1 MNRPQRLGSMI
12 IALSAA
18 IAVPTMADEP
28 QTRARD
34 TCSVIGYVV
43 DDFSELRP
51 VEDVRKKGL
60 GTGLGY
66 YCAFDYFQD
75 EGTECFVSGGVTG
88 GRGGP
93 VRWRVTYRWK
103 YERETDASR
112 TKELMERAIE
122 RCGSLVIDADA
133 TNKGDTS
140 SYYSLSKRRRSTTAT
155 VMIDVA
161 NVGARGYMTIMTIS
175 GDGD

>member
-1 MNRPQRLGSMI
+1 MNRPPRLGSMI

-28 QTRARD
+28 ETRARD

-43 DDFSELRP
+43 DDFSKPRP
-51 VEDVRKKGL
+51 AEDVRKKGL

-88 GRGGP
+88 ARGDPG
-93 VRWRVTYRWK
+93 RWRVTYRWK

-122 RCGSLVIDADA
+122 RCWPLVIDADRSR
-133 TNKGDTS
+133 KGDTS
-140 SYYSLSKRRRSTTAT
+140 SYYSLSRNRTSKTAT

-161 NVGARGYMTIMTIS
+161 DLGRRGYMTIMTVS